1 MAGGEKK
8 RVSEIERERGQLQ
21 QMKLE
26 PMEFSGEPAS
36 GELQY
41 KELSEQENPIVGEA
55 AAAVD
60 EAEVEPAL
68 AAETAPPAESQ
79 GEDTS
84 TNLSQNDKDKINTL
98 HPEIRDNVTKMLQNL
113 RKDGVTVE
121 ITLAYRSYEEQDA
134 LYAKGRDGK
143 GKVIDAS
150 KVVTNAKG
158 GQSYHNFGLTFDLT
172 VYDKNGKKDWSKDS
186 DAWKKVIAEG
196 KRQGFDAGAEWMD
209 FPDLPH
215 FEKNIWFDTQEIAGE
230 ERKK

>member
-1 MAGGEKK
+1 MPLAPGTMEKY
-8 RVSEIERERGQLQ
+8 GC
-21 QMKLE
+21 
-26 PMEFSGEPAS
+26 
-36 GELQY
+36 
-41 KELSEQENPIVGEA
+41 
-55 AAAVD
+55 
-60 EAEVEPAL
+60 
-68 AAETAPPAESQ
+68 
-79 GEDTS
+79 
-84 TNLSQNDKDKINTL
+84 KINTL

-158 GQSYHNFGLTFDLT
+158 GQSYHNFGLAFDLT

-196 KRQGFDAGAEWMD
+196 KRQGFDAGAEWID

-215 FEKNIWFDTQEIAGE
+215 FEKTFGLTPKKLREKKEKNDTKDGFVNV
-230 ERKK
+230 K

>member
-1 MAGGEKK
+1 MYLKRNMAGGEKK
-8 RVSEIERERGQLQ
+8 RVSEMMRERLRRMVERMHG
-21 QMKLE
+21 
-26 PMEFSGEPAS
+26 PID
-36 GELQY
+36 
-41 KELSEQENPIVGEA
+41 QE

-60 EAEVEPAL
+60 EAEVEQTPAT
-68 AAETAPPAESQ
+68 ETTPPAESQ
-79 GEDTS
+79 GVDTS

-134 LYAKGRDGK
+134 LYAKGRDGE

-158 GQSYHNFGLTFDLT
+158 GQSYHNFGLAFDLT
-172 VYDKNGKKDWSKDS
+172 VYDKNGQKDWSKDS

-196 KRQGFDAGAEWMD
+196 KRQGFDAGAEWID

-215 FEKNIWFDTQEIAGE
+215 FGKTFGLIPKKLREKKEKNDTKDGFVNV
-230 ERKK
+230 K